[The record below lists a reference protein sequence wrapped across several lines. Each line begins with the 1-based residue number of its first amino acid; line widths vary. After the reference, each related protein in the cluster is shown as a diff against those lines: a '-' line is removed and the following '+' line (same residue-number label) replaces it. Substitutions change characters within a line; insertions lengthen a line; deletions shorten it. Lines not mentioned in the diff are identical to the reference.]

1 MFVVRR
7 AKHKI
12 SNMGGMNGGG
22 IDHIFMM
29 AAFYSMYMTSIKLIS
44 SKNKSVNK

>member
-7 AKHKI
+7 EKHKI
-12 SNMGGMNGGG
+12 SKRGRMNGGG

-29 AAFYSMYMTSIKLIS
+29 AAFYSM
-44 SKNKSVNK
+44 